1 MLKSKTSVSMFKILL
16 DGMRAYFNQQNQLIV
31 NNYET
36 RYKDLIHRQNTIG

>member
-1 MLKSKTSVSMFKILL
+1 MFKILL

-36 RYKDLIHRQNTIG
+36 RYKDLIHSQNTIG